1 MTDKSMSSLSRMLS
15 VLDLFSN
22 HQLTWTAEA
31 ITEALDVSLPTGYRY
46 VKMLVDA
53 GLLQRAA
60 DSHYTL
66 GPRIIV
72 LDHYIRM
79 SDPVLQH
86 GVPFMRELVTQT
98 GLDCVISGLY
108 GQQVLDTH
116 RELGSSPASLSYG
129 RGRPRPLFLGAA
141 PKVILSC
148 FTSAQLHK
156 VFDEHP
162 ADIVQAGLPTEWS
175 AFRKVY
181 SGIRKAGHY
190 FSNGELEANLAAL
203 AAPLVKADGTVLG
216 AISLVTTTQR
226 MAVID
231 VPKLTQL
238 VMRAAQDITARI
250 P

>member
-15 VLDLFSN
+15 VLDLFTDD
-22 HQLTWTAEA
+22 QLSWTAES
-31 ITEALDVSLPTGYRY
+31 ITDALNVSLPTGYRY

-53 GLLQRAA
+53 GLLQRVA

-86 GVPFMRELVTQT
+86 AVPFMAELVEQT
-98 GLDCVISGLY
+98 GLDCVMSGLF

-116 RELGSSPASLSYG
+116 REFGSTPAQLSYG

-141 PKVILSC
+141 PKAILSC
-148 FTSAQLHK
+148 FSPAQLHK
-156 VFDEHP
+156 IFDDHQS
-162 ADIVQAGLPTEWS
+162 DIIQAGLPTEWS
-175 AFRKVY
+175 EFRKY
-181 SGIRKAGHY
+181 FAAIRKAGHY
-190 FSNGELEANLAAL
+190 FSNGELEPNLAAL
-203 AAPLVKADGTVLG
+203 AAPLQRADGSILG
-216 AISLVTTTQR
+216 AISLVTSVSR

-231 VPKLTQL
+231 LPKLTQL
-238 VMRAAQDITARI
+238 LTRAAQDITART